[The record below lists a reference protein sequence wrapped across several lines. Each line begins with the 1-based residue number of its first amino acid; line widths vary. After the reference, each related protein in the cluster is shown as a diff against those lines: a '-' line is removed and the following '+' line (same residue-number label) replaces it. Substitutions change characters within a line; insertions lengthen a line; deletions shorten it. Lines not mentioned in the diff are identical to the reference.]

1 VAEWNDGATV
11 PLAVVRGSGLDT
23 RAADTAAA
31 GGGRAGAELAHAAE
45 LLDEVKR
52 GVARGTSSGTSG
64 GASSGT
70 LRLYR
75 PRPTLAFGQRDTRLA
90 GFAAAGE
97 AARAR
102 GFEPVVRKA
111 GGRAAAYHEGTLIVD
126 HIEPAREAM
135 VGHRHR
141 FEVFGELYASVL
153 RGLGVDAHMGEI
165 PGEYCPGEFSV
176 HGVPAGTVLPGLDGA
191 GRTTAGGRLKLV
203 GTAQRV
209 VAGAWL
215 FSSVFVVS
223 DAAPVRAVLTD
234 VYRALELPFDPATAG
249 AADDLVAGLTVDAVE
264 EALLAM
270 YRERGA
276 LA

>member
-1 VAEWNDGATV
+1 MAVWNEGEDVTLDV
-11 PLAVVRGSGLDT
+11 IMGSGLPDSE
-23 RAADTAAA
+23 AGDAAA
-31 GGGRAGAELAHAAE
+31 GDVHAAAELSRAAE

-52 GVARGTSSGTSG
+52 GVRG
-64 GASSGT
+64 GT

-75 PRPTLAFGQRDTRLA
+75 PRPTMAFGQRDTRLP
-90 GFAAAGE
+90 GFE
-97 AARAR
+97 AARAASLAH

-135 VGHRHR
+135 VHHRRR
-141 FEVFGELYASVL
+141 FEVFGEVYAEVL
-153 RGLGVDAHMGEI
+153 RGLGVDARVGEI

-176 HGVPAGTVLPGLDGA
+176 HGVPAPGTVPGS
-191 GRTTAGGRLKLV
+191 RLKLV

-209 VAGAWL
+209 VSGAWL

-223 DAAPVRAVLTD
+223 HAAPVRSVLTD

-249 AADDLVAGLTVDAVE
+249 ALDDLVPGLGVGEVE
-264 EALLAM
+264 QALLSM
-270 YRERGA
+270 YREHGA
-276 LA
+276 LG

>member
-1 VAEWNDGATV
+1 MAAWNDGASA
-11 PLAVVRGSGLDT
+11 PLAVIEDRDT
-23 RAADTAAA
+23 SDAAA
-31 GGGRAGAELAHAAE
+31 QLARAAE

-52 GVARGTSSGTSG
+52 GLRGP
-64 GASSGT
+64 T

-75 PRPTLAFGQRDTRLA
+75 PRPTMAFGQRDTRLP
-90 GFAAAGE
+90 GFE
-97 AARAR
+97 AARAASLAH

-126 HIEPAREAM
+126 HIEPASEAM

-141 FEVFGELYASVL
+141 FEVFGELYADVL
-153 RGLGVDAHMGEI
+153 RGLGVDARVGEI
-165 PGEYCPGEFSV
+165 PGEYCPGEYSV
-176 HGVPAGTVLPGLDGA
+176 HGVPGLGSPAAGPV
-191 GRTTAGGRLKLV
+191 KLV

-234 VYRALELPFDPATAG
+234 VYRALELPFDPRTAG
-249 AADDLVAGLTVDAVE
+249 AADDVVPGLTVDAVE
-264 EALLAM
+264 RSLLEM
-270 YRERGA
+270 YAEQGA
-276 LA
+276 LAVPL

>member
-1 VAEWNDGATV
+1 MTEWNDGETAR
-11 PLAVVRGSGLDT
+11 LALIEDRDGQDP
-23 RAADTAAA
+23 AAQ
-31 GGGRAGAELAHAAE
+31 LARAAE

-52 GVARGTSSGTSG
+52 GVRGP
-64 GASSGT
+64 T

-75 PRPTLAFGQRDTRLA
+75 PRPTMAFGQRDTRLP
-90 GFAAAGE
+90 GFAAAE
-97 AARAR
+97 AASLAG
-102 GFEPVVRKA
+102 GFVPVVRKA

-141 FEVFGELYASVL
+141 FEVFGELYAGAL
-153 RGLGVDAHMGEI
+153 RTLGVDARVGEI
-165 PGEYCPGEFSV
+165 PGEYCPGEYSV
-176 HGVPAGTVLPGLDGA
+176 HGVPGERST
-191 GRTTAGGRLKLV
+191 TTALVKLV

-215 FSSVFVVS
+215 FSSVIVVS

-234 VYRALELPFDPATAG
+234 VYRALELPFEPSTAG
-249 AADDLVAGLTVDAVE
+249 AADELVPGLTVDDVE
-264 EALLAM
+264 AALLAM
-270 YRERGA
+270 YREHGA

>member
-1 VAEWNDGATV
+1 MAEWNDGESV
-11 PLAVVRGSGLDT
+11 QLGLVRGSGVPDGGSGAE
-23 RAADTAAA
+23 RAA
-31 GGGRAGAELAHAAE
+31 AELAHATE

-52 GVARGTSSGTSG
+52 GVRG
-64 GASSGT
+64 AT

-90 GFAAAGE
+90 GFDAARD
-97 AARAR
+97 AARAH

-141 FEVFGELYASVL
+141 FEVFGALYAGVL
-153 RGLGVDAHMGEI
+153 QALGVDARVGEI
-165 PGEYCPGEFSV
+165 PGEYCPGEYSV
-176 HGVPAGTVLPGLDGA
+176 HGVPVGFGTGTAVS
-191 GRTTAGGRLKLV
+191 GRTTAAGRLKLV

-223 DAAPVRAVLTD
+223 DAEPVRAVLTD
-234 VYRALELPFDPATAG
+234 VYRALALPFDPATAG
-249 AADDLVAGLTVDAVE
+249 AADDLVPGLTVDAVE
-264 EALLAM
+264 TALLAM

-276 LA
+276 VA

>member
-1 VAEWNDGATV
+1 MAEWNDGSTA
-11 PLAVVRGSGLDT
+11 PLALITDRDGSDP
-23 RAADTAAA
+23 AAQ
-31 GGGRAGAELAHAAE
+31 LARAAE

-52 GVARGTSSGTSG
+52 GLRGP
-64 GASSGT
+64 T

-75 PRPTLAFGQRDTRLA
+75 PRPTMAFGQRDTRLPGFEVA
-90 GFAAAGE
+90 RAAALSRGFA
-97 AARAR
+97 
-102 GFEPVVRKA
+102 PVVRKA

-141 FEVFGELYASVL
+141 FEVFGELYAGAL
-153 RGLGVDAHMGEI
+153 RTLGLDARVGEI
-165 PGEYCPGEFSV
+165 AGEYCPGEYSV
-176 HGVPAGTVLPGLDGA
+176 HGVPGE
-191 GRTTAGGRLKLV
+191 RSTAVAPVKLV

-223 DAAPVRAVLTD
+223 DAGPVRGVLTD
-234 VYRALELPFDPATAG
+234 VYRALALPFDPTTAG
-249 AADDLVAGLTVDAVE
+249 AADDLVPGLTVDDVE
-264 EALLAM
+264 AALLAM

>member
-1 VAEWNDGATV
+1 MAEWNSGPEGQGTV
-11 PLAVVRGSGLDT
+11 PLAVVRGSGLAPGEGPG
-23 RAADTAAA
+23 AA
-31 GGGRAGAELAHAAE
+31 AELARAAG

-52 GVARGTSSGTSG
+52 GIRG
-64 GASSGT
+64 AT

-75 PRPTLAFGQRDTRLA
+75 PHPTMAFGQRDTRLE
-90 GFAAAGE
+90 GFD
-97 AARAR
+97 AARAASLAH

-111 GGRAAAYHEGTLIVD
+111 GGRAAAYHGGTLIVD

-141 FEVFGELYASVL
+141 FEVFGELYAGVL
-153 RGLGVDAHMGEI
+153 RSVGVDARVGEI

-176 HGVPAGTVLPGLDGA
+176 HGVP
-191 GRTTAGGRLKLV
+191 RTTAGGRVKLV

-234 VYRALELPFDPATAG
+234 VYGALGLPFDPATAG
-249 AADDLVAGLTVDAVE
+249 AADDLVPGLTVGAVE
-264 EALLAM
+264 DALLAM
-270 YRERGA
+270 YADRGA

>member
-1 VAEWNDGATV
+1 MAVWNEGEDV
-11 PLAVVRGSGLDT
+11 SLDVIMGSGLP
-23 RAADTAAA
+23 DTAA
-31 GGGRAGAELAHAAE
+31 GDGAGADARAAAELSRAAE

-52 GVARGTSSGTSG
+52 GVRG
-64 GASSGT
+64 GT

-75 PRPTLAFGQRDTRLA
+75 PRPTMAFGQRDTRLP
-90 GFAAAGE
+90 GFE
-97 AARAR
+97 AARAASLAH

-135 VGHRHR
+135 VHHRRR
-141 FEVFGELYASVL
+141 FEVFGEVYAEVL
-153 RGLGVDAHMGEI
+153 RGLGVDARVGEI

-176 HGVPAGTVLPGLDGA
+176 HGVPAPGTTP
-191 GRTTAGGRLKLV
+191 GGRLKLV

-223 DAAPVRAVLTD
+223 HAAPVRSVLTD
-234 VYRALELPFDPATAG
+234 VYRALELPFDPSTAG
-249 AADDLVAGLTVDAVE
+249 ALDDLVPGLGVGEVE
-264 EALLAM
+264 QALLSM
-270 YRERGA
+270 YREHGA
-276 LA
+276 LG

>member
-1 VAEWNDGATV
+1 MAEWNRNETAHAEV
-11 PLAVVRGSGLDT
+11 PLAVVRGSGLPGPAGHD
-23 RAADTAAA
+23 AA
-31 GGGRAGAELAHAAE
+31 AELARAAE

-52 GVARGTSSGTSG
+52 GVRG
-64 GASSGT
+64 AT
-70 LRLYR
+70 LRLYT
-75 PRPTLAFGQRDTRLA
+75 PHPTMAFGQRDTRLD
-90 GFAAAGE
+90 GFDAAH
-97 AARAR
+97 AASFAH

-141 FEVFGELYASVL
+141 FEVFGELYAGVL
-153 RGLGVDAHMGEI
+153 AGLGVDAHVGEI

-176 HGVPAGTVLPGLDGA
+176 HGVP
-191 GRTTAGGRLKLV
+191 RTTTASRLKLV

-223 DAAPVRAVLTD
+223 DAAPIRAVLTD
-234 VYRALELPFDPATAG
+234 VYRALGLPFDPATAG
-249 AADDLVAGLTVDAVE
+249 AADDLVPGLTVAAVE

-270 YRERGA
+270 YAQRGVLEA
-276 LA
+276 AG

>member
-1 VAEWNDGATV
+1 MAEWNEGGS
-11 PLAVVRGSGLDT
+11 VRLDVIAGSGLPPGSD
-23 RAADTAAA
+23 AA
-31 GGGRAGAELAHAAE
+31 AELAGAAA

-52 GVARGTSSGTSG
+52 GQRG
-64 GASSGT
+64 GT

-75 PRPTLAFGQRDTRLA
+75 PRPTMAFGQRDTRLP
-90 GFAAAGE
+90 GFD
-97 AARAR
+97 AARGASLAH

-111 GGRAAAYHEGTLIVD
+111 GGRAAAYHGGTLIVD
-126 HIEPAREAM
+126 HIEPAHEAM

-141 FEVFGELYASVL
+141 FEVFGELYARVL
-153 RGLGVDAHMGEI
+153 RTLGVDARVGEI
-165 PGEYCPGEFSV
+165 PGEYCPGEYSV
-176 HGVPAGTVLPGLDGA
+176 HGVPDGVPPTPAPGADGPGL
-191 GRTTAGGRLKLV
+191 TTASGRLKLV

-234 VYRALELPFDPATAG
+234 VYRALDLPFDPATAG
-249 AADDLVAGLTVDAVE
+249 AADDLVPGIGVDHVE
-264 EALLAM
+264 AALLAM
-270 YRERGA
+270 YREHGA

>member
-1 VAEWNDGATV
+1 MAAWNDGVAA
-11 PLAVVRGSGLDT
+11 PLAVMED
-23 RAADTAAA
+23 RAKGDAAA
-31 GGGRAGAELAHAAE
+31 QLGRAAE

-52 GVARGTSSGTSG
+52 GLRGP
-64 GASSGT
+64 T

-75 PRPTLAFGQRDTRLA
+75 PRPTMAFGQRDTRLP
-90 GFAAAGE
+90 GFE
-97 AARAR
+97 AARVASLAR

-126 HIEPAREAM
+126 HIEPAAEAM

-141 FEVFGELYASVL
+141 FEVFGELYAGVL
-153 RGLGVDAHMGEI
+153 RRLGVDARVGEI
-165 PGEYCPGEFSV
+165 PGEYCPGEYSV
-176 HGVPAGTVLPGLDGA
+176 HGVPGERSAAAAPV
-191 GRTTAGGRLKLV
+191 KLV

-234 VYRALELPFDPATAG
+234 VYRALGLPFDPGTAG
-249 AADDLVAGLTVDAVE
+249 AADDLVPGLAVDDVE
-264 EALLAM
+264 RSLLTMYAEQEALAVPL
-270 YRERGA
+270 
-276 LA
+276 

>member
-1 VAEWNDGATV
+1 MAEWNGGASV
-11 PLAVVRGSGLDT
+11 PLEVVRGSGLSAGAG
-23 RAADTAAA
+23 AA
-31 GGGRAGAELAHAAE
+31 AELARAAE

-52 GVARGTSSGTSG
+52 GVRG
-64 GASSGT
+64 GT

-75 PRPTLAFGQRDTRLA
+75 PDPTMAFGQRDTRLE
-90 GFAAAGE
+90 GFD
-97 AARAR
+97 AARAAALAH

-111 GGRAAAYHEGTLIVD
+111 GGRAAAYHEGTLVVD

-141 FEVFGELYASVL
+141 FEVFGDLYAGVL
-153 RGLGVDAHMGEI
+153 RGLGVDARVGEI

-176 HGVPAGTVLPGLDGA
+176 HGVP
-191 GRTTAGGRLKLV
+191 RTTPGSLLKLV

-223 DAAPVRAVLTD
+223 DAGPVRAVLTD
-234 VYRALELPFDPATAG
+234 VYRALGLPFDPTTAG
-249 AADDLVAGLTVDAVE
+249 AADDLVPGLTVDAVE
-264 EALLAM
+264 DSLLAM
-270 YRERGA
+270 YAAQGA
-276 LA
+276 LSAPGARD

>member
-1 VAEWNDGATV
+1 MAEWNDGESV
-11 PLAVVRGSGLDT
+11 QLGLVRGSGVPDGGSGAE
-23 RAADTAAA
+23 RAA
-31 GGGRAGAELAHAAE
+31 AELVHATE

-52 GVARGTSSGTSG
+52 GVRG
-64 GASSGT
+64 GT

-90 GFAAAGE
+90 GFDAARD
-97 AARAR
+97 AARAH

-141 FEVFGELYASVL
+141 FEVFGALYAGVL
-153 RGLGVDAHMGEI
+153 QALGVDARVGEI
-165 PGEYCPGEFSV
+165 PDEYCPGEYSV
-176 HGVPAGTVLPGLDGA
+176 HGVPVGFGTGTAVS
-191 GRTTAGGRLKLV
+191 GRTTAAGRLKLV

-223 DAAPVRAVLTD
+223 DAEPVRAVLTD
-234 VYRALELPFDPATAG
+234 VYRALALPFDPATAG
-249 AADDLVAGLTVDAVE
+249 AADDLVPGLTVDAVE
-264 EALLAM
+264 TALLAM

-276 LA
+276 VA

>member
-1 VAEWNDGATV
+1 MAVWNDGASL
-11 PLAVVRGSGLDT
+11 PLALIEDRDGED
-23 RAADTAAA
+23 AAA
-31 GGGRAGAELAHAAE
+31 QLARAAE

-52 GVARGTSSGTSG
+52 GVRGP
-64 GASSGT
+64 T

-75 PRPTLAFGQRDTRLA
+75 PRPTMAFGQRDTHLP
-90 GFAAAGE
+90 GFAEAE
-97 AARAR
+97 AASWAR
-102 GFEPVVRKA
+102 GFVPVVRKA
-111 GGRAAAYHEGTLIVD
+111 GGRAAAYHEGTVIVD

-141 FEVFGELYASVL
+141 FEVFGELYAGAL
-153 RGLGVDAHMGEI
+153 RSLGVDARVGEI
-165 PGEYCPGEFSV
+165 PGEYCPGEYSV
-176 HGVPAGTVLPGLDGA
+176 HGVPG
-191 GRTTAGGRLKLV
+191 GRSTTAALVKLV

-223 DAAPVRAVLTD
+223 DAAPVRAVLSD
-234 VYRALELPFDPATAG
+234 VYRALDLPFEPSTAG
-249 AADDLVAGLTVDAVE
+249 AADDLVPGLTVDDVE
-264 EALLAM
+264 SALLAM

>member
-1 VAEWNDGATV
+1 MAEWNGGAHV
-11 PLAVVRGSGLDT
+11 PLELVRGSGLAGAGADPADGAQAPGE
-23 RAADTAAA
+23 RAA
-31 GGGRAGAELAHAAE
+31 AELARAIE

-52 GVARGTSSGTSG
+52 GVRG
-64 GASSGT
+64 GT

-75 PRPTLAFGQRDTRLA
+75 PRPTLAFGQRDTRLP
-90 GFAAAGE
+90 GFE
-97 AARAR
+97 AAREASLAH
-102 GFEPVVRKA
+102 GFEPVVRRA

-141 FEVFGELYASVL
+141 FEVFGELYAQVL
-153 RGLGVDAHMGEI
+153 RTLGVDARVGEI

-176 HGVPAGTVLPGLDGA
+176 HGVPPGVVHASLPPGA
-191 GRTTAGGRLKLV
+191 EGTTAGGRLKLV

-223 DAAPVRAVLTD
+223 DAEPVRAVLTD

-249 AADDLVAGLTVDAVE
+249 AADDLVPGLTVGAVE

-270 YRERGA
+270 YRTRDA